1 MLHAAGWLEG
11 GLVSSF
17 DKFILDCEQL
27 EAHQKLA
34 QGIDLSENGQAMD
47 AIAEVGPGGHY
58 LGCDH
63 TQRNFQSAFFVART
77 ADNNSFEQWEVD
89 GKKEAPMRANETAK
103 KWLDNYQAPAL
114 DVAIDEALRDYIK
127 VRKDSEPDAFS

>member
-27 EAHQKLA
+27 EAQQRIA

-58 LGCDH
+58 LGCDIP
-63 TQRNFQSAFFVART
+63 SGI
-77 ADNNSFEQWEVD
+77 SS
-89 GKKEAPMRANETAK
+89 
-103 KWLDNYQAPAL
+103 LL
-114 DVAIDEALRDYIK
+114 SL
-127 VRKDSEPDAFS
+127 